1 MGDEEKPQVDHL
13 NLKVVTQDGNEIFFK
28 CAAVPP
34 PPAALPD
41 LRASRCAAAEIF
53 AGSLTRRSFR
63 RCKKTTALSKLMNA
77 FCQRQGVNLNAVR
90 FLFDGTRINSDQ
102 TPEGLEMEDGDVI
115 DVMVEQQGGG
125 RRGRQ

>member
-1 MGDEEKPQVDHL
+1 MRRR
-13 NLKVVTQDGNEIFFK
+13 
-28 CAAVPP
+28 VPP
-34 PPAALPD
+34 PPPRGLLRCRICALHAL
-41 LRASRCAAAEIF
+41 LRLAH
-53 AGSLTRRSFR
+53 TRLLRFR

>member
-41 LRASRCAAAEIF
+41 LRSHACRSASKHTPLR
-53 AGSLTRRSFR
+53 FR

-125 RRGRQ
+125 RC

>member
-1 MGDEEKPQVDHL
+1 MRRRPAAAG
-13 NLKVVTQDGNEIFFK
+13 
-28 CAAVPP
+28 CAAGF
-34 PPAALPD
+34 ARFT
-41 LRASRCAAAEIF
+41 LRRRRNIC
-53 AGSLTRRSFR
+53 GLTRTPLRFR

-77 FCQRQGVNLNAVR
+77 FCQRQGVNMSSVR

>member
-1 MGDEEKPQVDHL
+1 MVS
-13 NLKVVTQDGNEIFFK
+13 QDGSELFFK
-28 CAAVPP
+28 MK
-34 PPAALPD
+34 
-41 LRASRCAAAEIF
+41 
-53 AGSLTRRSFR
+53 
-63 RCKKTTALSKLMNA
+63 KKTQIGKLMNA
-77 FCQRQGVNLNAVR
+77 WCQRQGVNLNAVR